1 MTYPGLAGSKQTD
14 VCGSPASAVKRAG
27 RLLTMLLLLTAI
39 IIGCAFG
46 CVTGLIPGIHV
57 NLVALLLLSISP
69 ILLQFVSPIVLA
81 VFIISL
87 AVTHTFLDF
96 IPGAL
101 LGIPDEDTALA
112 IMPAHKLVLE
122 GKAFECV
129 KLTVIG
135 SLLSVLT
142 SIAII
147 PVLILLL
154 PPIFEKINPVM
165 GYILIVIVAFM
176 ILKEKSLNNKFWAFV
191 VCILSGILGYIILS
205 NPIFKD
211 PLFPLLSGLFGVSM
225 LFNSL
230 FEKTQMPKQRI
241 TEDLEIDKKLI
252 TKSITGG
259 TIAGSMTGLFPG
271 VGAAQ
276 AGIIGSI
283 IVGDI
288 GVLGYLILQG
298 AINTVNFLIS
308 LVTLFTIEKARNGAV
323 IVVLE
328 ILGKLTL
335 PQLIT
340 IIACALIVA
349 GIATYLALFFAKIFS
364 RIIGKVNYTY
374 LSIGIILL
382 IITLVFIFCGL
393 IGLFVLAVST
403 CLGLVPIYLGIGKNH
418 SMGCLLI
425 PVILF
430 FII

>member
-1 MTYPGLAGSKQTD
+1 MLFILA
-14 VCGSPASAVKRAG
+14 
-27 RLLTMLLLLTAI
+27 AI
-39 IIGCAFG
+39 LIGCAFG
-46 CVTGLIPGIHV
+46 IVTGLIPGIHV

-69 ILLQFVSPIVLA
+69 VLLHFVSPIVLA
-81 VFIISL
+81 VFIVSL

-96 IPGAL
+96 IPSAL

-135 SLLSVLT
+135 SLLSVLS

-154 PPIFEKINPVM
+154 PPVFEKINPVM
-165 GYILIVIVAFM
+165 GYILIVIVGFM
-176 ILKEKSLNNKFWAFV
+176 ILKEKTKNNKFWAFV
-191 VCILSGILGYIILS
+191 VCGLSGVLGYLILN
-205 NPIFKD
+205 NPLFKD
-211 PLFPLLSGLFGVSM
+211 PLFPLLSGLFGTSM
-225 LFNSL
+225 LINSL
-230 FEKTQMPKQRI
+230 FQKTQMPKQRI
-241 TEDLEIDKKLI
+241 TEDLEISKKTI
-252 TKSITGG
+252 AKSLAGG

-276 AGIIGSI
+276 AGIIGSV

-328 ILGKLTL
+328 IMGKLTL

-340 IIACALIVA
+340 IIACALVVA
-349 GIATYLALFFAKIFS
+349 GIATYLALFFAKVFS
-364 RIIGKVNYTY
+364 KIIEKVNYTY
-374 LSIGIILL
+374 LSVSIILL
-382 IITLVFIFCGL
+382 ITTLVFVFCGF
-393 IGLFVLAVST
+393 IGLVVLAVST

-425 PVILF
+425 PVILY
-430 FII
+430 FIV